1 MYVVATAGHVDHG
14 KSTLIRALT
23 GIEPDRWVEEKR
35 RGLTIDLGFAWTTT
49 PSGAE
54 IAFVDVPGH
63 ERFLGNMLAGLGPA
77 PVVCFVVAADE
88 GWRAQSAEHRDAIRA
103 LGIERG
109 VVAISRAD
117 LAPGRVPAVAE
128 QVRHE
133 LAETGLRDAP
143 IVPVSAQSG
152 DGIPELVN
160 ALDRVLAETSK
171 PLPSRRI
178 RLWIDRAFTIKG
190 AGTVVTGTLAAGT
203 LATGDRLSLHGA
215 GRTVDVSI
223 RGLQQHGAS
232 VDTVGP
238 VSRVAI
244 NLRGVHADAVH
255 RGDALVTP
263 RTWQLTQSV
272 DLRRG
277 SGPALSDLPD
287 QVIAHIGTMALP
299 ARLRPFDD
307 GTARVTLG
315 RAIPLTTG
323 DRMILRGNGS
333 RQLVGVQAI
342 DVDPP
347 VLARRGAGRRRG
359 AELAALPANGDVRV
373 EVSRRGAV
381 SRDHLERLGIWIPE
395 IPPAGVLV
403 HDEWWIDDDA
413 LTEWAA
419 ALRDAV
425 TVDRGR
431 NPLSA
436 GLSRGAAIDAL
447 GLPDPALLD
456 VVAAT
461 AGAIQ
466 RDAALTI
473 SATGDDL
480 GAAERAVA
488 TLESRLGEAPFASP
502 EAGEL
507 LALGLDNR
515 ALAAAERVGR
525 LIRLPDGIVLLPT
538 APALAMREL
547 SRLSTV
553 FTTSDAR
560 IALGTTRRVAI
571 PLLEH
576 LDERGWTKRLD
587 AGHRTV
593 VRAGVDR

>member
-23 GIEPDRWVEEKR
+23 GIEPDRWAEERR
-35 RGLTIDLGFAWTTT
+35 RGLTIDLGFAWTTM

-54 IAFVDVPGH
+54 VAFVDVPGH

-103 LGIERG
+103 LGIDRG
-109 VVAISRAD
+109 IVAITKSD
-117 LAPGRVPAVAE
+117 LAPDQVGAVAE
-128 QVRHE
+128 QVRSE
-133 LAETGLRDAP
+133 LADTGLRDAP
-143 IVPVSAQSG
+143 IVPVSARSG
-152 DGIPELVN
+152 DGISELVS
-160 ALDRVLAETSK
+160 ALDEVLEVASK
-171 PLPSRRI
+171 PLLDSRI

-203 LATGDRLSLHGA
+203 LAVRDRLTVLGA
-215 GRTVDVSI
+215 SGPVEVSV
-223 RGLQQHGAS
+223 RGLQQHGGG
-232 VDTVGP
+232 VDRITP
-238 VSRVAI
+238 VSRVAV
-244 NLRGVHADAVH
+244 NLRGVQADEVH
-255 RGDALVTP
+255 RGDSLVTP
-263 RTWQLTQSV
+263 GSWQLAPSV
-272 DLRRG
+272 DVRRG
-277 SGPALSDLPD
+277 SGPPLSDLSE
-287 QVIAHIGTMALP
+287 QVTVHLGTLAMP
-299 ARLRPFDD
+299 ARLRPFSEEA
-307 GTARVTLG
+307 ARVTFE
-315 RAIPLTTG
+315 RAVPLAVG
-323 DRMILRGNGS
+323 DRMILRDNGS
-333 RQLVGVQAI
+333 RQMTGVQAV
-342 DVDPP
+342 DVEPP
-347 VLARRGAGRRRG
+347 ALSRRGAGRRRG
-359 AELAALPANGDVRV
+359 EELATLPVGGDVRV

-381 SRDHLERLGIWIPE
+381 SRGHLERLGIGIPE

-403 HDEWWIDDDA
+403 HGEWWIDDDA
-413 LTEWAA
+413 LTGWAA
-419 ALRDAV
+419 ALRNAI
-425 TVDRGR
+425 TGDRGR

-447 GLPDPALLD
+447 GLPDPVLLD

-473 SATGDDL
+473 SETADDL

-488 TLESRLGEAPFASP
+488 TLESRLGEAPFAAP

-525 LIRLPDGIVLLPT
+525 VIRLPDGVVLLPT

-547 SRLSTV
+547 SRLATV

-576 LDERGWTKRLD
+576 LDERGWTRRID

-593 VRAGVDR
+593 VRAGVDS